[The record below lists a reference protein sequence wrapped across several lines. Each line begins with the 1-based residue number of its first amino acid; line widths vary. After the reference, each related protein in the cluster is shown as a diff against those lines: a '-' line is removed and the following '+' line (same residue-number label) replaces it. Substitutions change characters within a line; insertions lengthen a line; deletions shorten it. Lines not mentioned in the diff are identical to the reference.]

1 MSAMIDL
8 YSVPGGAG
16 GRNWRPRE
24 CPDWK
29 IDRAEREASFTA
41 CGIMVAATVAELTAY
56 GCCVLSLDAAMES
69 ARRPAA
75 NDFLGIADCT
85 TLSVRVVQGSDR

>member
-1 MSAMIDL
+1 MIDL

-16 GRNWRPRE
+16 GRNWRPRA

-29 IDRAEREASFTA
+29 IDRAERETIFTA

-56 GCCVLSLDAAMES
+56 GCCVLSTDAAIES

-75 NDFLGIADCT
+75 KDFLGIADRT
-85 TLSVRVVQGSDR
+85 MSVRVVQGFDG